1 MFQVMNGHCFIGFT
15 TSGTHSASSS
25 SCRVRQQATL
35 ADILNTSSAKCSH
48 NCCSCS
54 GSVSSCSSSDTGS
67 NCNGFDNMESCDI
80 CNSDNEKK
88 CCSLLCGE
96 RSTGN
101 SQTINGVGHSAS
113 LHQQK
118 ISSLAL
124 QNKCGPQYGQLTDK
138 FLTSYNIT
146 TRDAHTASHG
156 KNARRSTRL
165 SGGATA
171 SLPPPVIDLT
181 EPSSSTSEELVHPKL
196 SHSSPTVRQLF
207 TPSPPA
213 DEATA
218 KDRLSF
224 AGFDEPETTEG
235 VSSSSSQ
242 EVATGR
248 LGTPPPLNTTGTVL

>member
-1 MFQVMNGHCFIGFT
+1 M
-15 TSGTHSASSS
+15 
-25 SCRVRQQATL
+25 
-35 ADILNTSSAKCSH
+35 
-48 NCCSCS
+48 
-54 GSVSSCSSSDTGS
+54 
-67 NCNGFDNMESCDI
+67 
-80 CNSDNEKK
+80 
-88 CCSLLCGE
+88 
-96 RSTGN
+96 
-101 SQTINGVGHSAS
+101 INGVGHSTS

-124 QNKCGPQYGQLTDK
+124 QNKCPQYGQLTDK

-224 AGFDEPETTEG
+224 AGFDEPETEG
-235 VSSSSSQ
+235 VSPSSSQ
-242 EVATGR
+242 EVATSATGR